1 MSEKIH
7 FPCPYCST
15 QLAVSSEYAGQQ
27 AKCPGCGA
35 VVSVPVATEESDSDE
50 SGAPEELQH
59 TAPYFAPLS
68 RNVTDQANMTKSV
81 PSELP
86 SNDYAEQRPS
96 LSNNATATR
105 PSFGRSFL
113 GLVAATF
120 VGGVCAVAWLAVV
133 IFFQVE
139 IGILAWGIGA
149 LIGLVAGSIAKNP
162 SAIYCSLVACVAG
175 FSILAS
181 KFVMVAFLMIASLGV
196 NLVEDLQNLIVSNKF
211 EHAYVDQQLADNS
224 YQAEKIKLAE
234 TFNKDYFEDSDA
246 SSLVVNGRE
255 IGGLNG
261 DPETMGRP
269 MSEFRKEVRM
279 AMANATKEQKEI
291 WIDNARKRHPDWIVD
306 PSYATAAKILFLKE
320 PGKLD
325 EDLAKQATHEV
336 RIADYLLHS
345 SDSSDTY
352 LADTPSEVLDLRSDT
367 LKTLVRAKLKDLDSQ
382 GMKNLAKE
390 AATKDPS
397 FVPDETAFI
406 VIADELLAKEE
417 LPAELRSHASSRVQ
431 SVTQSDFSSDFFVN
445 LGTDEFIEKEL
456 KLREIV
462 NPLWIASTNEEID
475 QKIADSKIRHAGWDP
490 DSTNPEWIA
499 SDELKEEIGD
509 GSFMGS
515 VQKVF
520 AASDLLWLFLGF
532 VSAFGTARSRA
543 DRTA

>member
-35 VVSVPVATEESDSDE
+35 VVSVPVADEESDTDE
-50 SGAPEELQH
+50 LGASEELQQ

-68 RNVTDQANMTKSV
+68 RRNEQENPTKPAS
-81 PSELP
+81 SEFP
-86 SNDYAEQRPS
+86 NNDYADQRPS
-96 LSNNATATR
+96 QSSNAST
-105 PSFGRSFL
+105 PQSSFGRSFL

-120 VGGVCAVAWLAVV
+120 VGGLCAVAWLAV
-133 IFFQVE
+133 IILFQVE
-139 IGILAWGIGA
+139 FGILAWGIGA

-162 SAIYCSLVACVAG
+162 SVVYCSMVACVAG

-181 KFVMVAFLMIASLGV
+181 KFIMVAFLMIASLGV
-196 NLVEDLQNLIVSNKF
+196 SFVEEIQNLVVSNKY
-211 EHAYVDQQLADNS
+211 EHAYVDQQLADNNF
-224 YQAEKIKLAE
+224 QGEKITLAE
-234 TFNKDYFEDSDA
+234 TFNRGYFEDSDA
-246 SSLVVNGRE
+246 PNLVINGRE
-255 IGGLNG
+255 IDGLNSA
-261 DPETMGRP
+261 PESIGVS
-269 MSEFRKEVRM
+269 MSEFRKEVRL

-306 PSYATAAKILFLKE
+306 PSYATAAKILLLSE

-325 EDLAKQATHEV
+325 DHLAKQAAYEV
-336 RIADYLLHS
+336 RMADYLLHS

-352 LADTPSEVLDLRSDT
+352 LGNTPSEVIDLRSDT
-367 LKTLVRAKLKDLDSQ
+367 LKTLVRAKLKDIDSQ
-382 GMKNLAKE
+382 GLKNLAKE
-390 AATKDPS
+390 AVAKDQT

-406 VIADELLAKEE
+406 VIVDELMSKGE
-417 LPAELRSHASSRVQ
+417 LPAELRSHASIRVR
-431 SVTQSDFSSDFFVN
+431 SVTQSDSSGDFFTK
-445 LGTDEFIEKEL
+445 LGSDEFVEKEI

-462 NPLWIASTNEEID
+462 NPIYIASTTEEID

-490 DSTNPEWIA
+490 DSTNPGWIA
-499 SDELKEEIGD
+499 SDELKDEIGD
-509 GSFMGS
+509 GSFIGS

-520 AASDLLWLFLGF
+520 SVSDLFWLFLGF